1 MDLSLI
7 IIGIAIGL
15 AMSAPLGPVNLI
27 VIRTALCHDLKVA
40 FLAGLGARARRC
52 GDRRDIAAYGIQSIA
67 ASHSELRKSPANCR
81 RGSLLIVLGVRTAQ
95 THFSASDLTSGP
107 HSARFGL
114 TFSLSVTNPGLVLG
128 YLAIFSSLSTHLAFG
143 SSYLRPAM
151 VLLGI
156 ALGGALWWL
165 LLSFFISRLKT
176 RLGPSTLDKINRWSG
191 ILVAAFGFLLLWKA
205 FD

>member
-7 IIGIAIGL
+7 IAGLGIGL
-15 AMSAPLGPVNLI
+15 AMAAPLGPVNLI

-40 FLAGLGARARRC
+40 FLAGLGAVLADVLIA
-52 GDRRDIAAYGIQSIA
+52 GIAAYGIQSIA
-67 ASHSELRKSPANCR
+67 H
-81 RGSLLIVLGVRTAQ
+81 LILNYAKYLQIAGGVFLVVLGIRTAR
-95 THFSASDLTSGP
+95 THFAASDLTNGP

-128 YLAIFSSLSTHLAFG
+128 YLAIFSSLSVHLTLGA
-143 SSYLRPAM
+143 SPYRPAI

-165 LLSFFISRLKT
+165 ALSFFIGRLKS
-176 RLGPSTLDKINRWSG
+176 RLGPSTLDLINRWSG

>member
-1 MDLSLI
+1 MDWSLI

-40 FLAGLGARARRC
+40 FLAGLGAVLADVLIA
-52 GDRRDIAAYGIQSIA
+52 GIAAYGIQSI
-67 ASHSELRKSPANCR
+67 SH
-81 RGSLLIVLGVRTAQ
+81 LILNYAKVLQIAGGLFLVVLGIRTAR
-95 THFSASDLTSGP
+95 THFAASDLTNGL
-107 HSARFGL
+107 HSAKFGL

-128 YLAIFSSLSTHLAFG
+128 YLAIFSSLSVHLALG
-143 SSYLRPAM
+143 ASPYRPAL
-151 VLLGI
+151 VVLGI
-156 ALGGALWWL
+156 ALGSALWWL
-165 LLSFFISRLKT
+165 LLSFIIGRVKS
-176 RLGPSTLDKINRWSG
+176 RLGPSTLDLINRWSG

>member
-1 MDLSLI
+1 MDVSLLI
-7 IIGIAIGL
+7 AGLGIGIAM
-15 AMSAPLGPVNLI
+15 AAPLGPVNLI

-40 FLAGLGARARRC
+40 FIAGLGAVLADVVIA
-52 GDRRDIAAYGIQSIA
+52 GIAAYGIQSI
-67 ASHSELRKSPANCR
+67 SHLILDYAKILKIA
-81 RGSLLIVLGVRTAQ
+81 GGLLLIFLGIRTAQ
-95 THFSASDLTSGP
+95 THFSASDLKSGP

-128 YLAIFSSLSTHLAFG
+128 YLAIFSSLSANMALAA
-143 SSYLRPAM
+143 SPYRPAM

-165 LLSFFISRLKT
+165 LLSFFIGRLKS
-176 RLGPSTLDKINRWSG
+176 RLGPSTLDRINRWSG
-191 ILVAAFGFLLLWKA
+191 VMVAAFGFLLLWTA

>member
-1 MDLSLI
+1 MDWSLI
-7 IIGIAIGL
+7 IAGVAVGL

-40 FLAGLGARARRC
+40 FLAGLGAVLADVLIA
-52 GDRRDIAAYGIQSIA
+52 GIAAYGIQSI
-67 ASHSELRKSPANCR
+67 SHLILDYAKFLQVA
-81 RGSLLIVLGVRTAQ
+81 GGLLLVILGIRTAR
-95 THFSASDLTSGP
+95 THFAASDLTNGL
-107 HSARFGL
+107 HSAKFGL

-128 YLAIFSSLSTHLAFG
+128 YLAIFSSVSGELALAETP
-143 SSYLRPAM
+143 YRPAI
-151 VLLGI
+151 VVLGI

-165 LLSFFISRLKT
+165 ALSSVIGRLKT
-176 RLGPSTLDKINRWSG
+176 RLGASTLDKINRWSG

>member
-7 IIGIAIGL
+7 IIGVGIGL

-27 VIRTALCHDLKVA
+27 VIRTALNHDLKVA
-40 FLAGLGARARRC
+40 FLAGLGAVLADVLIA
-52 GDRRDIAAYGIQSIA
+52 GIAAYGIQSI
-67 ASHSELRKSPANCR
+67 SHLILDYAKFLQIA
-81 RGSLLIVLGVRTAQ
+81 GGLLLIVLGIRTAR
-95 THFSASDLTSGP
+95 THFAASDLTNGL
-107 HSARFGL
+107 HSAKFGL

-128 YLAIFSSLSTHLAFG
+128 YLAIFSSISGELGLGETP
-143 SSYLRPAM
+143 YRPAI
-151 VLLGI
+151 VVLGI

-165 LLSFFISRLKT
+165 ALSFLIGKLKT
-176 RLGPSTLDKINRWSG
+176 RLGTSTLDRINRWSG